1 MFVSWMRPLDKVLL
15 WLGLPYV
22 LTLAAAFFMNRD
34 NPINETAWFFVGY
47 MVLMVMIS
55 GEKKKRRVKREY
67 LSRNSA
73 IWLLLGFGIGYFLLG
88 ILLGVIVGLAF
99 AFVAHK
105 YKVNST
111 YPTAILTIGWCLNI
125 KEGFQTNLSLVD
137 KLLSIYS
144 TSIWRETSLLLLLV
158 ALFTLII
165 GGLMNLFLKKGEKDS
180 QSHSS
185 YDRPRKGY
193 GAKRQG
199 WGEKLKLFKN
209 PLRSLRRETAVS
221 KEPYPAYD
229 KGKGRRPEEPYS
241 AYGEGRRVEERY
253 MDYDERRRAD
263 ERYMDY
269 DERRRADERYMDY
282 DERRRADERYM
293 DYDERRRADE
303 QYMNYEE
310 ERRTNEYDREEE
322 MPGERSRRKFVEG
335 GRYQR
340 RHGG

>member
-99 AFVAHK
+99 GFVAHK
-105 YKVNST
+105 YKLNST

-125 KEGFQTNLSLVD
+125 KESFQTNPSLVD
-137 KLLSIYS
+137 KLFSIYS
-144 TSIWRETSLLLLLV
+144 TTIWRETSLLLLLV
-158 ALFTLII
+158 ALFLLIV
-165 GGLMNLFLKKGEKDS
+165 GGLMSLFLKKGEKDS

-185 YDRPRKGY
+185 YDRPRESY
-193 GAKRQG
+193 GAKGQG

-209 PLRSLRRETAVS
+209 PLRSLRREAAVS

-229 KGKGRRPEEPYS
+229 KGRRAEESYP
-241 AYGEGRRVEERY
+241 AYGERRRTDERYMDYDERRRTDEQYVDYDERRRAEERY
-253 MDYDERRRAD
+253 MDYDERRRAE

-269 DERRRADERYMDY
+269 DERRRAEERYMDY
-282 DERRRADERYM
+282 DEERRA
-293 DYDERRRADE
+293 
-303 QYMNYEE
+303 NK
-310 ERRTNEYDREEE
+310 YDREEE
-322 MPGERSRRKFVEG
+322 APGERSRRKNVEG